1 MSSYWCHF
9 LQEAGEF
16 VTGLQSVLEQ
26 FAHAMLH
33 IGQRYTLQETT
44 EILAIAQGPLSQG
57 RDLWQS
63 AQQSSGPEA
72 ETVIARAPEW
82 GTDHSMPPSWSA
94 PGVNIHS
101 KD

>member
-1 MSSYWCHF
+1 MSYWCHL

-33 IGQRYTLQETT
+33 IGQRYTLQETS

-57 RDLWQS
+57 SDPLAERPAVLRPGSRESACQS
-63 AQQSSGPEA
+63 ARMGHRPLHAPILECARGEYSQQ
-72 ETVIARAPEW
+72 R
-82 GTDHSMPPSWSA
+82 
-94 PGVNIHS
+94 
-101 KD
+101 